1 MAVHVIQKIA
11 KVCNQLTKKDTNP
24 EKPYTVGIILAAG
37 KSSRMQNPEQT
48 KQMMEIAGIPTVV
61 RSLLAFEACARI
73 DEIIVVGLK
82 EELPIYKEFKKIYG
96 ITKLKKAIQGCDCRA
111 QSAARGFQ
119 NLPEQCEY
127 VVFHDAARCLIT
139 PKDIEHIIRAGY
151 RYGAAIAAKK
161 VTDTVK
167 IANKDKFIE
176 STPDRSMVWLAQTP
190 QVFKKSLYEVSLA
203 KADKL
208 DEKITDD
215 AMLAEN
221 AGFHVR
227 LVKCDCENFK
237 ITTPEDIV
245 LAENTLKKRNEQ
257 KFTAES

>member
-1 MAVHVIQKIA
+1 MALHVIQKLA
-11 KVCNQLTKKDTNP
+11 KICDQITKKDTKP
-24 EKPYTVGIILAAG
+24 EKPYTVAVILAAG
-37 KSSRMQNPEQT
+37 KSARMQNPDQT
-48 KQMMEIAGIPTVV
+48 KQMMEIDGIPTVV
-61 RSLLAFEACARI
+61 RSILAFEACSYI

-82 EELPIYKEFKKIYG
+82 EELSIYRVFKKTYG
-96 ITKLKKAIQGCDCRA
+96 ITKLTKAIQGCDCRA

-119 NLPEQCEY
+119 NLPGQCEY

-139 PKDIEHIIRAGY
+139 PKDIEHIVRAGY
-151 RYGAAIAAKK
+151 RYGAAITAKK

-176 STPDRSMVWLAQTP
+176 STPDRSLVWLAQTP
-190 QVFKKSLYEVSLA
+190 QVFKKSLYEVALA

-227 LVKCDCENFK
+227 LVKCDGENFK

-245 LAENTLKKRNEQ
+245 LAENTLRKRNEI
-257 KFTAES
+257 KF